1 MTREQRSLQDLIRG
15 RQQGGFVG
23 RQGQVV
29 QYQENLGYPVNDVRR
44 RFLFNIH
51 GDAGVGKTYLTKQL
65 QQVAYDGGALTAYID
80 ETREDVTAVMSSI
93 AEQFGQKRIRL
104 SEFQKRADSY
114 RQRRQELEADP
125 DAPDGMAT
133 FLTKTAVTIGIHA
146 ARDVPI
152 AGSILAPVDPALAAE
167 QLNQARKYLARKL
180 RSHADVRLL
189 LSPAD
194 ELTRVFVAD
203 LTRTTAAR
211 TVALF
216 FDTFERTAPFLDQW
230 LRDLYA
236 GRYGDLPGELI
247 TTISGQF
254 PLNPNLWGDYL
265 PVIAD
270 FSLQSFSE
278 AEARQFLASKNITD
292 EPTIDVI
299 LTLSGRLPMWLA
311 TLAEARPEDAADIG
325 DPAGDAV
332 ERFLK
337 WEDDPKRRA
346 VAVTAALPR
355 TINQDVLGVITN
367 IDKSREL
374 FAWLCGRPFVTRQAE
389 SWTYHEVVRAAM
401 LRLQR
406 AQSPRQ
412 WRENHN
418 LLARANAQW
427 ASEHAEGAKQ
437 TWSNADWV
445 AYTIDETYHLLCADP
460 VSNLPQALAAAVRAA
475 ESSIG
480 RARQWAEILSDAG
493 RDADRPVLQGWG
505 QRLLDGIKD
514 TDLTGYLTCLINE
527 ASLEVVPLVIALRQ
541 RGVCYVL
548 AERYEE
554 AIADFTRHR
563 ARP

>member
-1 MTREQRSLQDLIRG
+1 
-15 RQQGGFVG
+15 
-23 RQGQVV
+23 
-29 QYQENLGYPVNDVRR
+29 
-44 RFLFNIH
+44 
-51 GDAGVGKTYLTKQL
+51 
-65 QQVAYDGGALTAYID
+65 
-80 ETREDVTAVMSSI
+80 
-93 AEQFGQKRIRL
+93 
-104 SEFQKRADSY
+104 
-114 RQRRQELEADP
+114 
-125 DAPDGMAT
+125 
-133 FLTKTAVTIGIHA
+133 
-146 ARDVPI
+146 
-152 AGSILAPVDPALAAE
+152 
-167 QLNQARKYLARKL
+167 
-180 RSHADVRLL
+180 
-189 LSPAD
+189 
-194 ELTRVFVAD
+194 
-203 LTRTTAAR
+203 
-211 TVALF
+211 VALF
-216 FDTFERTAPFLDQW
+216 FDTFERTAPFLNQW

-270 FSLQSFSE
+270 FSLQPFSE

-337 WEDDPKRRA
+337 WEDDPNRRA

-554 AIADFTRHR
+554 AIADFTRAIELDPKCLLAIGRRGEIYRQTGSYEEAFADFNRVIDLDANDARGYTSRGQTYQATGRHDEAIADFTRAIELDPDLDWAIAHR
-563 ARP
+563 GESYRLLGRYEEALADFTRAVELDPDFAWAIGSRGQVNQAMRRHDEAIADFTRAIELDPDYAWAIGSRGQVHQAMRRHDEAIADFTRAIELDPDLADVIGIQLPQPPGDE